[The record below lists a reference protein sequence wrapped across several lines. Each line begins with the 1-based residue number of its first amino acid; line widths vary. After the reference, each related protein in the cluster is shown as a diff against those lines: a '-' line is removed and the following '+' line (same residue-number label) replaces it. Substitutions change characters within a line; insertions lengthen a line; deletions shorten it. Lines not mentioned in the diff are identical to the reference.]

1 MKRRAMACA
10 GLRGDVR
17 SEWDEAK
24 QHDVLFLLTLRPP
37 AANALAAARAA
48 GQQPTPAELYG
59 LVAVRGCEVIEVRC
73 SDYHSLQPPGI
84 RYTLHGVPLPGL
96 HSKTWCPAVLRR
108 PPLSQLRGGH
118 IMTCMS
124 FCFCKQQRVS

>member
-73 SDYHSLQPPGI
+73 SDCHSLQPPGI
-84 RYTLHGVPLPGL
+84 RCIHCTVCLCPGCTLKLG
-96 HSKTWCPAVLRR
+96 VLRR
-108 PPLSQLRGGH
+108 PPPS
-118 IMTCMS
+118 
-124 FCFCKQQRVS
+124 